1 MTICDPGGVHFLQV
15 SADTAAG
22 SGSGSAGAAAGGRRL
37 KQAGTPGTATP
48 TKAAATVRTLPAF
61 LRLHLTAL
69 EAAHNIVSCCFHS
82 A

>member
-1 MTICDPGGVHFLQV
+1 MDEGKVVSFSLGSLLLHSNRSFPGVHFLQV

-61 LRLHLTAL
+61 
-69 EAAHNIVSCCFHS
+69 S
-82 A
+82 

>member
-1 MTICDPGGVHFLQV
+1 MCVLLQV

-48 TKAAATVRTLPAF
+48 TKAAATVRILPAF
-61 LRLHLTAL
+61 SQSRLTSLARS
-69 EAAHNIVSCCFHS
+69 VV
-82 A
+82 